1 MRTYQLLTPAR
12 AAEMVDAIRAAEWSA
27 GKTQSGNSKVKVVDE
42 LRDDSPVAKPL
53 LDEVVAAMSASPM
66 FKREYLDATFMPRFS
81 RYVVGGEYQVHSD
94 ASHMGP
100 VRTDLAMT
108 LFLNDDYE
116 GGELCVDGALPNGMH
131 ARVKCPAGHAIVYEC
146 WRPHWVTPVT
156 KGERVVVVT
165 WLQSQVPNAE
175 DREILG
181 RLHALIDDLTHET
194 MTKQEKYAALGAVHT
209 KLKKRFS
216 H

>member
-1 MRTYQLLTPAR
+1 M
-12 AAEMVDAIRAAEWSA
+12 AEAIRSAEWTA
-27 GKTQSGNSKVKVVDE
+27 GKTQNGDSKVKVVDE
-42 LRDDSPVAKPL
+42 LRDDNPVAAPL
-53 LDEVVAAMSASPM
+53 LQEIVGAMSASAL
-66 FKREYLDATFMPRFS
+66 FQREYLESAFAPRFS
-81 RYVVGGEYQVHSD
+81 RYAVGGEYQVHSD

-116 GGELCVDGALPNGMH
+116 GGELCVDGALPNGATAM
-131 ARVKCPAGHAIVYEC
+131 AKCSPGQAFVYEC
-146 WRPHWVTPVT
+146 WRPHWVRPVT

-165 WLQSQVPNAE
+165 WLQSQVPNVE

-181 RLHALIDDLTHET
+181 RLHALIDDLTHEKL
-194 MTKQEKYAALGAVHT
+194 TKQQKYAALGAVHT
-209 KLKKRFS
+209 KLKKRFA